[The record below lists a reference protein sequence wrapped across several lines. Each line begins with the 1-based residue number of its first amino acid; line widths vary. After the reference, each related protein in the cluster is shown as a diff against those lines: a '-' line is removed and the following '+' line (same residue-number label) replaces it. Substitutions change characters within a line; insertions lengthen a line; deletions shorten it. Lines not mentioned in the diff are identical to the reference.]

1 MGRPLRK
8 DRLDAMKL
16 VATTKAG
23 EKVVLGK
30 QVGFNKYVVDGE
42 KYENNANFADRGIVR
57 LVEKFDENSAE
68 TDAILNISVNGKDE
82 AVLKI
87 TKFGFST
94 VNGVYGYELVE
105 EGIKFNDAEVKLVE
119 VAEEPKEED
128 KDEPKTDSNNG
139 QSSITVEGEAVEGFE
154 E

>member
-23 EKVVLGK
+23 ESVVLGK

-57 LVEKFDENSAE
+57 LVAKFDETSAD
-68 TDAILNISVNGKDE
+68 TDAILNLSVNGKDE

-94 VNGVYGYELVE
+94 VNGVYGYELTE
-105 EGIKFNDAEVKLVE
+105 EGIKFHDANVKLVASKTKSKSKAKTQE
-119 VAEEPKEED
+119 QPKVEEPVVEE
-128 KDEPKTDSNNG
+128 PV
-139 QSSITVEGEAVEGFE
+139 VEA
-154 E
+154 

>member
-8 DRLDAMKL
+8 DRLESMNL

-23 EKVVLGK
+23 DKVVLGK
-30 QVGFNKYVVDGE
+30 QVGYNKYVVNAD
-42 KYENNANFADRGIVR
+42 KYENNAEFAERGIIR
-57 LVEKFDENSAE
+57 LVDKFTDESAE

-82 AVLKI
+82 PVLKI

-94 VNGVYGYELVE
+94 VNGVYGYKLTEK
-105 EGIKFNDAEVKLVE
+105 GIEFDDADVKLAEVV
-119 VAEEPKEED
+119 EEPKED
-128 KDEPKTDSNNG
+128 TDDSTSDTNNN
-139 QSSITVEGEAVEGFE
+139 QASITIEGGAAEGFE

>member
-23 EKVVLGK
+23 ESVVLGK

-57 LVEKFDENSAE
+57 LVADFDENSAD
-68 TDAILNISVNGKDE
+68 TDAILNLYVDGKAE

-87 TKFGFST
+87 TKAGFST
-94 VNGVYGYELVE
+94 ASGVYGYELVE
-105 EGIKFNDAEVKLVE
+105 DGIKFNDAEVKLVE
-119 VAEEPKEED
+119 ASEESKKD
-128 KDEPKTDSNNG
+128 DTDVDEPTD
-139 QSSITVEGEAVEGFE
+139 EGSGEGMGE